1 MYYIYYITVF
11 PGELLSVNPKIAR
24 LLPDLFVLNERAVYV
39 GEWEH
44 GFFSM
49 TAVGAT
55 NVGSIKVHS
64 DKVK

>member
-1 MYYIYYITVF
+1 
-11 PGELLSVNPKIAR
+11 
-24 LLPDLFVLNERAVYV
+24 VLNERAVYV

-64 DKVK
+64 DKVNLKTILYLVNHIIYIMCMAFKGIGNQ